1 MYENENYVDH
11 TENYEIYQTGHV
23 AETVAPKKKKE
34 KKKNGVGKRI
44 GALALSG
51 LLFGVVAGVSFCGI
65 THVWNKYF
73 EEDQMVDV
81 QDGIGQENNVKIPE
95 LNVSSSGDIKVS
107 NTQSNMTTLVAS
119 DDITDMVEEVM
130 PAMVIIV
137 NNTIERTSGFFG
149 QTYTQEVPYSG
160 SGIIVAESDTELL
173 IATNNHVVEDTV
185 RLEVTFVDGTT
196 VEAQIK
202 GLNAKMDLAVISIP
216 LSELSEETKAAITIA
231 AMGDSEELKL
241 GEPVVAIGN
250 ALGYGQ
256 SVTRGIVSALERE
269 ITGDDGITGTFIQT
283 DAAINPGNSGG
294 ALLNRKGEVIGIN
307 SSKIGG
313 TIIEGMGYAIPINA
327 ANPIIADLITREVR
341 HKVAKEDMGY
351 MGVRM
356 QAVTASMAQAYNWPM
371 GVYVLNVENGT
382 PAEKAG
388 MMMGDIIVGFDG
400 LDISDATDLEE
411 ALQYYEAGETVEV
424 EVMRLQNGSYE
435 SVILNVTLGKRPN

>member
-11 TENYEIYQTGHV
+11 TENYETYQTGCT
-23 AETVAPKKKKE
+23 AEPVVPKKKKE
-34 KKKNGVGKRI
+34 KKKRGIGKKI
-44 GALALSG
+44 GALVLSG
-51 LLFGVVAGVSFCGI
+51 LLFGVVAGVSFCGVTYI
-65 THVWNKYF
+65 WNTHF
-73 EEDQMVDV
+73 EEDQIEYVPE
-81 QDGIGQENNVKIPE
+81 GTEQENSIKIPE
-95 LNVSSSGDIKVS
+95 FNVSTSGDIKLS
-107 NTQSNMTTLVAS
+107 NTQSNVAGLVNT
-119 DDITDMVEEVM
+119 DDITGMVEEVM

-185 RLEVTFVDGTT
+185 GLEVTFVDGTT

-231 AMGDSEELKL
+231 TMGNSEELKL

-269 ITGDDGITGTFIQT
+269 ITGEDGITGTFIQT

-313 TIIEGMGYAIPINA
+313 TVIEGMGYAIPINA

-341 HKVAKEDMGY
+341 HKVAEEDMGY
-351 MGVRM
+351 MGIRM

-371 GVYVLNVENGT
+371 GVYVLSVEEDT

-400 LDISDATDLEE
+400 LSINDATDLEE
-411 ALQYYEAGETVEV
+411 ALQYYGAGETVEV

-435 SVILNVTLGKRPN
+435 SVILNITLGKRPN